1 MNMSVFFRNRLLSW
15 SWFKHQMA
23 IFVSLAAI
31 CTIAATVPAAAQTH
45 SSVTASDQQ
54 AARSIIERQMEAFR
68 RDDGETAFSYAAPAI
83 RRQFVTAENFMRMVR
98 IAYFPVYRPK
108 KVIFAAFRLIGS
120 GDMIVRT
127 LIVGP
132 DEKTVQAIYR
142 LQRQNDGFWRIS
154 ACVLLP
160 FDGKGA

>member
-1 MNMSVFFRNRLLSW
+1 MSGFFCGRLLFW
-15 SWFKHQMA
+15 PWFKQQMG
-23 IFVSLAAI
+23 IFVSFAAI
-31 CTIAATVPAAAQTH
+31 CTIVAVVPAAAQTH
-45 SSVTASDQQ
+45 SSVPAPDRQ

-120 GDMIVRT
+120 GDMIIRT

-132 DEKTVQAIYR
+132 DDRTVQAIYR
-142 LQRQNDGFWRIS
+142 LQRQNGGSWRIS
-154 ACVLLP
+154 ACVLMP